1 LRVDSVFRRD
11 RSRRTASQRALNVG
25 VLMLLA
31 GLLTTCRP
39 APSAT
44 RPELASGPTADW
56 PAYGNDPGGGRY
68 SPLTQ
73 ITRDNVGTLTVAWT
87 YHTGDLADQRVARWG
102 TKPRFEATPILVDG
116 TLYLESIYNRVIAL
130 DPETGSARWT
140 YDPHLDLSLDDLGD
154 PAVRGVSTWLDP
166 NRGATE
172 PCQRRIFVATLDSR
186 LIALDARTGTPCAD
200 FGVAGQVDLF
210 QDVPGEGTRNDYAE
224 TSPPAIIDD
233 LVVVGAAI
241 GDNRRTD
248 IKRGIIRAFDARHGT
263 ERWRFDPIQTDPAGQ
278 AWEGEAAARTGGAG
292 VWSIISADRQR
303 DLLFLPTESA
313 SVDFYGGARPGRNDD
328 ADSVIALR
336 ASTGTPVWHF
346 QAVHHDLWDY
356 DLPAMPA
363 LVTIHR
369 DGQDIPAIVQ
379 ATKMGHLFI
388 LNRETGESLFPIEER
403 PVPASDVQG
412 EQAWPT
418 QPFPVAPAPLVP
430 QSLTPDQAYGIL
442 PWDREACRQQLAALR
457 HDGIFTPPSV
467 QGTLLFPGD
476 IGGANWS
483 GVSTDPELGLLVVNT
498 NTVAR
503 AVWLIPRD
511 QLAAEQAAHPNS
523 EIAAQV
529 GTPYGLRRET
539 LLSPIGLPC
548 NPPPWGRLV
557 AIDLASGEKRWEVPL
572 GTLEGRMP
580 GPLAALMGQVG
591 TPNLGG
597 SVVTASGLVFIG
609 AALDNFIRAFD
620 VETGR
625 ELWQAQLPAG
635 GQAAPMTYRLSPGGK
650 QYVVIAAGGSGNL
663 GTTLGDAV
671 VAFSLP

>member
-1 LRVDSVFRRD
+1 
-11 RSRRTASQRALNVG
+11 
-25 VLMLLA
+25 MLLA

-39 APSAT
+39 APPAAT
-44 RPELASGPTADW
+44 PDLGSGPTADW
-56 PAYGNDPGGGRY
+56 PAYGNDPGGGRF

-73 ITRDNVGTLTVAWT
+73 ITRDNVHALTVAWT

-130 DPETGSARWT
+130 DPETGGARWT

-166 NRGATE
+166 TRDATE
-172 PCQRRIFVATLDSR
+172 PCQRRILLATLDSR

-210 QDVPGEGTRNDYAE
+210 QDVPGEGTRNDYAV

-278 AWEGEAAARTGGAG
+278 AWEGDAATRTGGAG

-313 SVDFYGGARPGRNDD
+313 SVDFYGGERPGRNDD
-328 ADSVIALR
+328 ADSLIALR

-369 DGQDIPAIVQ
+369 GGQDIPAVIQ

-403 PVPASDVQG
+403 PVPPSDVPG
-412 EQAWPT
+412 EQAWPS

-430 QSLTPDQAYGIL
+430 QSLTPDQAYGIS

-457 HDGIFTPPSV
+457 DDGIFTPPSV

-483 GVSTDPELGLLVVNT
+483 GVSTDPERGLLVVNT

-511 QLAAEQAAHPNS
+511 QLVAERAAHPNS
-523 EIAAQV
+523 EIAEQA

-557 AIDLASGEKRWEVPL
+557 AIDLASGEKLWDVPL

-580 GPLAALMGQVG
+580 GPLAALIGEVG

-597 SVVTASGLVFIG
+597 SVVTAGGLVFIG
-609 AALDNFIRAFD
+609 ATIDNVIRAFD

-625 ELWQAQLPAG
+625 ELWRAQLPAG
-635 GQAAPMTYRLSPGGK
+635 GQAAPMTYRLSQSGK